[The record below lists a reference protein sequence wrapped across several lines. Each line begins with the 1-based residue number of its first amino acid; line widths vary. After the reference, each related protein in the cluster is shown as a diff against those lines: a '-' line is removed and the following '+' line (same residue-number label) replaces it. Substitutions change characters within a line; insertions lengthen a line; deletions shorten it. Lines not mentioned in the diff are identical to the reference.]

1 MPKRKSFLLR
11 LDPQVYDDLRVWA
24 DDDLRSL
31 NAQIEFLLRDA
42 LKKRGRSRK
51 KAAKKSR
58 HEDEG

>member
-1 MPKRKSFLLR
+1 MLR

-42 LKKRGRSRK
+42 VNERGRSRK